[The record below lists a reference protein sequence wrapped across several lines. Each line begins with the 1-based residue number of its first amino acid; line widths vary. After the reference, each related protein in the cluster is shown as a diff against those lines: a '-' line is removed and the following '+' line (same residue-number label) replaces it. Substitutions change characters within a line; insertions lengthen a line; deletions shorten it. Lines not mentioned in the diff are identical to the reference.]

1 MKNFYY
7 KVLDMDL
14 FEDKV
19 SIIFWSDETSLD
31 TGQEIELDLREIQH
45 LSPSEIDNYIYN
57 ICKIDFDMYLNKL
70 NQWKAD
76 SFNGIKEIS
85 HSKFRKVS
93 IDG

>member
-7 KVLDMDL
+7 KILDINF
-14 FEDKV
+14 FEDSV

-31 TGQEIELDLREIQH
+31 TGQEIEIDLKDIQH
-45 LSPSEIDNYIYN
+45 LSPSEIDNYVYN
-57 ICKIDFDMYLNKL
+57 VCKIDFNLYLNKL
-70 NQWKAD
+70 EQWKAGSYD
-76 SFNGIKEIS
+76 GMKEIS